1 VIRRS
6 SLRWRLV
13 AWVIGVMLLALAM
26 VFVVVYLQTGS
37 QLRSQVDDDLGE
49 DLSQFVQAA
58 HSQHPAGPDQLASQL
73 RHYVQVQPYSASSS
87 LLFAVI
93 DGHALVS
100 NHPELFGAARPED
113 GETVAEQQREN
124 RDGRALL
131 ADRPGLRTAAIPDGA
146 SVRLA
151 ERVVTVARVR
161 VRLGVGESLEI
172 VTRAQRSVARAFLI
186 AGAVGLALVLIA
198 SYLAGAAVSAP
209 LRRMARVATR
219 VDDGDLL
226 PRMSPPPSAASEIR
240 VLAESF
246 NHMLDRLEVAFQHQR
261 DFVADASHEL
271 RTPLTV
277 ISGQL
282 EVLAADDRPTPK
294 DIRRVQRLVA
304 AEVARISRMVD
315 DMLLLA
321 RAEQRDFLR
330 PSTIELPRFIDDL
343 WATTTAGRQRRL
355 ALTSV
360 PAGTLRADPDRLAQ
374 ALRNLIDNALAH
386 TTAPHGL
393 VALQTTVLPGGR
405 CRFTVTDDGPGIPA
419 GERRR
424 VFERFHR
431 TDAARA
437 RVAGG
442 TGLGL
447 AIVHVIAVA
456 HGGSVAARPPA
467 GGVGARLELTLPGYS
482 PTTARPREAD
492 TPDLGDQSPSGPRS
506 RVLRTRGAER
516 PWVQA
521 AA

>member
-1 VIRRS
+1 MIRGS

-13 AWVIGVMLLALAM
+13 AWVVGVMLVTLAI

-37 QLRSQVDDDLGE
+37 QLRSQVDDDAGE
-49 DLSQFVQAA
+49 DLSQLVDTAR
-58 HSQHPAGPDQLASQL
+58 SLHPTGPDQLVAQL
-73 RHYVQVQPYSASSS
+73 RHYVQAQPYSAGSS

-93 DGHALVS
+93 DGHGPVS
-100 NHPELFGAARPED
+100 NHPELFGAATPDD
-113 GETVAEQQREN
+113 GESVAEQRQEN
-124 RDGRALL
+124 HEGQALL
-131 ADRPGLRTAAIPDGA
+131 HGRLGSRTAPVPDAGT
-146 SVRLA
+146 VRLA
-151 ERVVTVARVR
+151 ERVATVAGVS
-161 VRLGVGESLEI
+161 VRLGAGESLEL

-186 AGAVGLALVLIA
+186 AGALGLALVLIA
-198 SYLAGAAVSAP
+198 SYLAGAVVSAP

-282 EVLAADDRPTPK
+282 EVLAAQAHPTA
-294 DIRRVQRLVA
+294 DEIRRVQRLVG
-304 AEVARISRMVD
+304 AEIMRISRMVD

-330 PSTIELPRFIDDL
+330 LSTIELPSFIGDL
-343 WATTTAGRQRRL
+343 WATTTAGRQRRVQ
-355 ALTSV
+355 LTPV
-360 PAGTLRADPDRLAQ
+360 PGGTLQADSDRLAQ
-374 ALRNLIDNALAH
+374 ALRNLIDNAITH
-386 TTAPHGL
+386 TSPPAGL
-393 VALQTTVLPGGR
+393 VALQTTALPGGA
-405 CRFTVTDDGPGIPA
+405 CRFTVIDDGPGIPA
-419 GERRR
+419 GERDRI
-424 VFERFHR
+424 FERFHR

-447 AIVHVIAVA
+447 AIVRAIAVA
-456 HGGSVAARPPA
+456 HGGSVAAREPP

-482 PTTARPREAD
+482 PAIARPRPAD
-492 TPDLGDQSPSGPRS
+492 RGSQEDLHGPVR
-506 RVLRTRGAER
+506 AI
-516 PWVQA
+516 
-521 AA
+521 

>member
-13 AWVIGVMLLALAM
+13 AWVIGVMLVALAI
-26 VFVVVYLQTGS
+26 VFVVVYQQTGS
-37 QLRSQVDDDLGE
+37 QLRSQVDNDVSE
-49 DLSQFVQAA
+49 DLSQLVDAT
-58 HSQHPAGPDQLASQL
+58 HSLHPAGPDQLASQL
-73 RHYVQVQPYSASSS
+73 RDYVQAQPYSASSS
-87 LLFAVI
+87 LLLAVI
-93 DGHALVS
+93 DGHAPVS
-100 NHPELFGAARPED
+100 NHPELFGAARPDD
-113 GETVAEQQREN
+113 GETGPEQQREN
-124 RDGRALL
+124 HEGRTLL
-131 ADRPGLRTAAIPDGA
+131 AGGPGLRTAVVPDSGA
-146 SVRLA
+146 VRLDERTVMVAGVSVRLGA
-151 ERVVTVARVR
+151 
-161 VRLGVGESLEI
+161 GESLEI
-172 VTRAQRSVARAFLI
+172 VTRAQRSVARSFLI
-186 AGAVGLALVLIA
+186 AGALGLALVLIA

-282 EVLAADDRPTPK
+282 EVLAADDRPTPE

-304 AEVARISRMVD
+304 AEIARISRMVD

-321 RAEQRDFLR
+321 RAEQRDFLH
-330 PSTIELPRFIDDL
+330 PSTIELPWFIDDL

-355 ALTSV
+355 TLTSV
-360 PAGTLRADPDRLAQ
+360 PAGTLQADPDRLAQ

-386 TTAPHGL
+386 TTAPNGL
-393 VALQTTVLPGGR
+393 VALQTTALPGGR

-419 GERRR
+419 GERDRI
-424 VFERFHR
+424 FERFHR

-447 AIVHVIAVA
+447 AIVHAIAVA
-456 HGGSVAARPPA
+456 HEGSVTAREPS
-467 GGVGARLELTLPGYS
+467 GGIGARLDV
-482 PTTARPREAD
+482 AD
-492 TPDLGDQSPSGPRS
+492 LVHD
-506 RVLRTRGAER
+506 A
-516 PWVQA
+516 
-521 AA
+521 

>member
-6 SLRWRLV
+6 GLRWRLV
-13 AWVIGVMLLALAM
+13 AWVVGVMLVTLAI
-26 VFVVVYLQTGS
+26 VFVVVYEQTGS
-37 QLRSQVDDDLGE
+37 QLRSQVDDDVGE
-49 DLSQFVQAA
+49 DLGQLVDTA
-58 HSQHPAGPDQLASQL
+58 HSLHPAGPDQLVSQL
-73 RHYVQVQPYSASSS
+73 RHYVQAQPYSASSS
-87 LLFAVI
+87 LLFAVVN
-93 DGHALVS
+93 GHGPVS
-100 NHPELFGAARPED
+100 NHHELFGAAKPDD
-113 GETVAEQQREN
+113 GETMAEQRREN
-124 RDGRALL
+124 REGRALL
-131 ADRPGLRTAAIPDGA
+131 EGTPGLRTAPVPDGGTLRLA
-146 SVRLA
+146 EQVVTVDGVSVRLGA
-151 ERVVTVARVR
+151 
-161 VRLGVGESLEI
+161 GESLEL

-209 LRRMARVATR
+209 LRRMARVAAR

-282 EVLAADDRPTPK
+282 EVLAAQHRPTP
-294 DIRRVQRLVA
+294 DEIRRVQRLVG
-304 AEVARISRMVD
+304 AEIARISRMVD

-321 RAEQRDFLR
+321 RAEQRDFLH
-330 PSTIELPRFIDDL
+330 PTTIELPRFIADL
-343 WATTTAGRQRRL
+343 WATTTAGRQRQLVL
-355 ALTSV
+355 ARV
-360 PAGTLRADPDRLAQ
+360 PSGTLHADPDRLAQ

-386 TTAPHGL
+386 TTAPDGL
-393 VALQTTVLPGGR
+393 VALETTPRPGGA
-405 CRFTVTDDGPGIPA
+405 CRFAVIDNGPGIPA
-419 GERRR
+419 DERDRI
-424 VFERFHR
+424 FERFHR

-447 AIVHVIAVA
+447 AIVHAIAVA
-456 HGGSVAARPPA
+456 HGGSVAAREPT

-482 PTTARPREAD
+482 PATARPRQSDVSGAAGLVHD
-492 TPDLGDQSPSGPRS
+492 T
-506 RVLRTRGAER
+506 
-516 PWVQA
+516 
-521 AA
+521 